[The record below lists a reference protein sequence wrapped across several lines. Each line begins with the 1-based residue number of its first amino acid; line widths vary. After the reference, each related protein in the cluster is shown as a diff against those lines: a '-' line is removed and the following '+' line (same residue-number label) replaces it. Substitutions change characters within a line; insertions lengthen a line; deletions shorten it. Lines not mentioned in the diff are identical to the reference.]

1 MKKYA
6 LIALCILLMVVLA
19 VPTMAAEE
27 TTVTVTP
34 SKTVAERGDT
44 IDFTVSISGDVPFT
58 SIMVALDFDSNYF
71 EYVGSKNSS
80 VNGMLIPYSPSEPE
94 VGLMIMGGG
103 TFTGTLQTITF
114 KVKSTAPLNKTS
126 ITGVPKGSNADG
138 SITVKFQG
146 AAVTID
152 CKHTYPKD
160 AQGQY
165 IYTQVGE
172 DKHQQVCSKCQTPK
186 VEEHDW
192 NDGKPNPAADCDTP
206 GKIEYKCLLCS
217 ATKTED
223 VKALGHKFDND
234 CDTTCNRTGCD
245 YTRTASHKYTTA
257 WSSDKNGHWH
267 MCTVCKATKDYAA
280 HAPNA
285 TANEGDAK
293 ICTVC
298 QYEISPAVEHEHE
311 MSEEWITDDQY
322 HWHRC
327 QKKNPSCYHTE
338 DKAEHDYDN
347 DCDVSCNT
355 CAYIRKAP
363 HSYTG
368 EWKAGPEGHWYVC
381 TACGVKSEVYP
392 HEPGPEATQD
402 APQTCTECNFPI
414 EPPLSHVH
422 EFGEE
427 WYSDEEHHWQSCTD
441 STCFE
446 TTEKQPHTWDEGV
459 EQDDGTFQYTCTVC
473 GELTVTSE
481 PMPDPTEPSPSAP
494 DSSSGNQ
501 EPGQGDSDSF
511 PWQWAG
517 IAAVILLVIGV
528 VLLVIEFIRSRKV
541 NSHGR
546 FSK

>member
-1 MKKYA
+1 MKK
-6 LIALCILLMVVLA
+6 IFPILLCVLLISVLA
-19 VPTMAAEE
+19 FSVFASGSSVAI
-27 TTVTVTP
+27 TP
-34 SKTVAERGDT
+34 SATTLERGDT
-44 IDFTVSISGDVPFT
+44 FTIAANLTNTEAINLCTVVLSFDTNVFEFVGGTHLETAAYGNVK
-58 SIMVALDFDSNYF
+58 MEGQVAAGAVMF
-71 EYVGSKNSS
+71 G
-80 VNGMLIPYSPSEPE
+80 SPSA
-94 VGLMIMGGG
+94 VSGQIF
-103 TFTGTLQTITF
+103 TFNF
-114 KVKSTAPLNKTS
+114 KVKDNATFGTYTFTPTAS
-126 ITGVPKGSNADG
+126 IGANAQIPATGVT
-138 SITVKFQG
+138 ITI
-146 AAVTID
+146 A
-152 CKHTYPKD
+152 CKHSY
-160 AQGQY
+160 
-165 IYTQVGE
+165 GE
-172 DKHQQVCSKCQTPK
+172 WSKVDDSKHQQVCSKCQTPK

-223 VKALGHKFDND
+223 VKALGHKFNND

-280 HAPNA
+280 HTPNA

-298 QYEISPAVEHEHE
+298 QYEISPAVQHEHE

-427 WYSDEEHHWQSCTD
+427 WYSDEEYHWQSCTD

-473 GELTVTSE
+473 GEQTVTSE
-481 PMPDPTEPSPSAP
+481 PMPDPTVPSPSAP
-494 DSSSGNQ
+494 GSSSGNQ
-501 EPGQGDSDSF
+501 DPGQEDFDSF